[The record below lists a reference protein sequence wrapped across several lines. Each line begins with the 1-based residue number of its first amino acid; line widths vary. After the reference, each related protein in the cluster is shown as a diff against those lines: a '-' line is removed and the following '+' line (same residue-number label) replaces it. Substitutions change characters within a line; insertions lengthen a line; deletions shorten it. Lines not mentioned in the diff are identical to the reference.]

1 MKKINLKILVLTIIL
16 CLSLSFLVSADNSNR
31 ELIGSFELQ
40 NNRAI
45 NINSKHY
52 VPLEEVAEALN
63 YNYDW
68 DRKKTEI
75 DGHLNYQ
82 DFETKSFLIAYGYL
96 YLPLKSYEELFD
108 LEIVTRGNRYY
119 IYRNRPP
126 YIEASSDLE
135 LVLQTD
141 KTQYKRNEPIA
152 VSLLLLNQ
160 SELTET
166 LRFNSSK
173 KYDLIL
179 KRYNREVWR
188 LSDNMNYMQAL
199 TLEVLERNG
208 YRLYTNLIE
217 PYKDSYISRTEY
229 TLEVEMITTNG
240 MVMRDEVVIDIY

>member
-1 MKKINLKILVLTIIL
+1 MKITKLNFVLLTLIL
-16 CLSLSFLVSADNSNR
+16 CLSMSFLVSADNNNR
-31 ELIGSFELQ
+31 ELIGSFQLQ

-45 NINSKHY
+45 NVNSTHY
-52 VPLEEVAEALN
+52 VPLEEVAQVLN
-63 YNYDW
+63 YKYEW
-68 DRKKTEI
+68 DREKTKI
-75 DGHLNYQ
+75 SGHLNYH

-96 YLPLKSYEELFD
+96 YLPLESYEDLFD
-108 LEIVTRGNRYY
+108 LEIVVRGNRYY

-126 YIEASSDLE
+126 YIPPSSNLE

-160 SELTET
+160 SELKYT

-199 TLEVLERNG
+199 SLEVLERNG

-217 PYKDSYISRTEY
+217 PHRDSFISRTNY
-229 TLEVEMITTNG
+229 TLEAVMTTSNG
-240 MVMRDEVVIDIY
+240 MVMRDEVEIEIY